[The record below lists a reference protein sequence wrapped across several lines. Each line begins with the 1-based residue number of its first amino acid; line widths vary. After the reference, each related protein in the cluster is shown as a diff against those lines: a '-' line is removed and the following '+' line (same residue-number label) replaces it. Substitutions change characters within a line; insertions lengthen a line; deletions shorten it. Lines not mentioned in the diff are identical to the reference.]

1 MHIFSSGSCAFYSKQ
16 FVSYD
21 IKTPKVQP
29 PTHTFLAVRHAWT
42 TRARVLVVN
51 SSPAVFIS
59 IHALKD
65 L

>member
-21 IKTPKVQP
+21 IKTPRVQP

-51 SSPAVFIS
+51 SYSAVFIS
-59 IHALKD
+59 IRALND